1 MFCTIFS
8 LRDALPILEP
18 DVVAADF
25 NAVEPHGGRGGWTWY
40 TGSAGWMYRLVLESL
55 LGLRLEGDTLRLSPC
70 IPAGWPGYRVRY
82 RFPDT
87 VYRIHVRQEAGQRA
101 PPALPVSGVEQ
112 AGAAVPP
119 VATLTEPAVG
129 LSPT

>member
-18 DVVAADF
+18 DVVAADVYD
-25 NAVEPHGGRGGWTWY
+25 VEPHVGRGGWTWY

-55 LGLRLEGDTLRLSPC
+55 LGLRLEGDTMRLSPC

-82 RFPDT
+82 RFRDT
-87 VYRIHVRQEAGQRA
+87 VYRINVRQEGGQGARSR
-101 PPALPVSGVEQ
+101 LMDVGGGKTGV
-112 AGAAVPP
+112 ADA
-119 VATLTEPAVG
+119 
-129 LSPT
+129 